1 MRLHLLAFQRK
12 LLNQNSP
19 PERQTSP
26 PSEGPIVPAV
36 RSVSDILAPFALAG
50 PPGLQQ
56 LWPGW
61 CSGSYSWLS
70 FCHRSFPPVGRNQEV
85 QSRLFYA
92 GVCLFSE
99 PFRSLCGSGKA
110 PWFIRVG
117 MDLCVCLIA
126 LHEWKQEPA
135 REKAWRL
142 DAVVAGLFWRVS
154 EEVVFKYIKISH

>member
-26 PSEGPIVPAV
+26 QRGPIVPTV
-36 RSVSDILAPFALAG
+36 RSVSDILAPFWPTWFPAAVTRVMQRVIFLAQFLS
-50 PPGLQQ
+50 PQFPSSWAKPGSSEQAVLRR
-56 LWPGW
+56 
-61 CSGSYSWLS
+61 GSV
-70 FCHRSFPPVGRNQEV
+70 F
-85 QSRLFYA
+85 
-92 GVCLFSE
+92 FSE